1 MNQIRINEIET
12 AINRD
17 YGNIAGMIV
26 QKNGTKVYEKYFN
39 GYTDDNAVH
48 VYSVTK
54 SVLSALIGI
63 AIDQGYIGSLDQKV
77 LAFFPD
83 YQVKDGEKTIQKIT
97 LKHLMTM
104 TAPYKY
110 ETEPYELF
118 FTSQNPIQDALDLL
132 GGNGIIGEFNY
143 SAIGG
148 THILA
153 GILARATG
161 QSILDFAEKYLFAPM
176 GITVPHN
183 LLLRSEEEHMR
194 VMNDKT
200 TRGWVVDPQG
210 INTGSWGLFLT
221 PEDMAKIG
229 QLHLDGGRWLGK
241 QLVSAAWIAESTK
254 EHSRW
259 DKLLYGYLWWIIDDQ
274 AHSFAALGDGGNV
287 IYVNN
292 KNNMV
297 IAIAS
302 LLVPDARDC
311 IELIKTTIEPAFEN
325 GMM

>member
-39 GYTDDNAVH
+39 GYTADNAVH

-183 LLLRSEEEHMR
+183 LLLRSEEEHMT

-200 TRGWVVDPQG
+200 TRGWVIDPQG

-302 LLVPDARDC
+302 LLVPDTRDC
-311 IELIKTTIEPAFEN
+311 IELIKTMIEPAFEN
-325 GMM
+325 SIM

>member
-183 LLLRSEEEHMR
+183 LLLRSEEEHMT

-200 TRGWVVDPQG
+200 TRGWVIDPQG

-325 GMM
+325 SIM

>member
-39 GYTDDNAVH
+39 GYMADNAVH

-325 GMM
+325 SIM

>member
-39 GYTDDNAVH
+39 GYTADNAVH

-200 TRGWVVDPQG
+200 TRGWVIDPQG

-311 IELIKTTIEPAFEN
+311 IELIKTMIEPAFEN

>member
-1 MNQIRINEIET
+1 MKLKQQ
-12 AINRD
+12 INRD

-39 GYTDDNAVH
+39 GYTADNAVH

-311 IELIKTTIEPAFEN
+311 IELIKTMIEPAFEN

>member
-1 MNQIRINEIET
+1 MC
-12 AINRD
+12 
-17 YGNIAGMIV
+17 
-26 QKNGTKVYEKYFN
+26 KNGTKVYEKYFN
-39 GYTDDNAVH
+39 GYTADNAVH

-302 LLVPDARDC
+302 LLVPDVRDC

>member
-39 GYTDDNAVH
+39 GYTADNAVH

-200 TRGWVVDPQG
+200 TRGWVIDPQG

-302 LLVPDARDC
+302 LLVPDVRDC

-325 GMM
+325 SIV

>member
-39 GYTDDNAVH
+39 GYTADNAVH

-118 FTSQNPIQDALDLL
+118 FISQNPIQDALDLL

-254 EHSRW
+254 EHRRW

-325 GMM
+325 SIV

>member
-1 MNQIRINEIET
+1 MSQIRINEIET
-12 AINRD
+12 MINRD
-17 YGNIAGMIV
+17 YSNIAGVVV
-26 QKNGTKVYEKYFN
+26 QKNGTKVYEKHFN
-39 GYTDDNAVH
+39 GYTADNAVH

-83 YQVKDGEKTIQKIT
+83 YQVKDDEKTIQKIT

-183 LLLRSEEEHMR
+183 LLLRSEEEHLS
-194 VMNDKT
+194 VMNEKPPVV
-200 TRGWVVDPQG
+200 GWLIP
-210 INTGSWGLFLT
+210 
-221 PEDMAKIG
+221 
-229 QLHLDGGRWLGK
+229 R
-241 QLVSAAWIAESTK
+241 
-254 EHSRW
+254 
-259 DKLLYGYLWWIIDDQ
+259 
-274 AHSFAALGDGGNV
+274 
-287 IYVNN
+287 
-292 KNNMV
+292 
-297 IAIAS
+297 
-302 LLVPDARDC
+302 
-311 IELIKTTIEPAFEN
+311 ELIREAGVCF
-325 GMM
+325 

>member
-1 MNQIRINEIET
+1 M
-12 AINRD
+12 
-17 YGNIAGMIV
+17 
-26 QKNGTKVYEKYFN
+26 
-39 GYTDDNAVH
+39 
-48 VYSVTK
+48 
-54 SVLSALIGI
+54 
-63 AIDQGYIGSLDQKV
+63 
-77 LAFFPD
+77 
-83 YQVKDGEKTIQKIT
+83 
-97 LKHLMTM
+97 
-104 TAPYKY
+104 
-110 ETEPYELF
+110 
-118 FTSQNPIQDALDLL
+118 
-132 GGNGIIGEFNY
+132 
-143 SAIGG
+143 
-148 THILA
+148 A

-254 EHSRW
+254 EHRRW

>member
-39 GYTDDNAVH
+39 GYTADNAVH

-302 LLVPDARDC
+302 LLVPDTRDC

-325 GMM
+325 SIV

>member
-1 MNQIRINEIET
+1 MSQIAINEIET

-17 YGNIAGMIV
+17 YGNITGVIV
-26 QKNGTKVYEKYFN
+26 QKNGIKVYEKYFN
-39 GYTDDNAVH
+39 GYTADNAVH

-83 YQVKDGEKTIQKIT
+83 YQVDDGEKTIQSIT

-153 GILARATG
+153 GIMARATG

-176 GITVPHN
+176 GIAVPHN
-183 LLLRSEEEHMR
+183 LLLRSEEEHMA
-194 VMNDKT
+194 VMNDKN

-229 QLHLDGGRWLGK
+229 QLYLGGGRWQGK
-241 QLVSAAWIAESTK
+241 QLVPATWIAESTK

-325 GMM
+325 SMV

>member
-39 GYTDDNAVH
+39 GYTADNAVH

-254 EHSRW
+254 EHRRW

-325 GMM
+325 SIV